1 MHTAASLRAF
11 IELHLTAFRAVI
23 AGTDP
28 EGTDMDAPRLEEW
41 TPVLRG
47 AQLSL
52 AGNVEGH
59 PALGKTQIVTS
70 PLIHVSE
77 GDQWAR
83 TLSRWYRLGAPLAT
97 DTANAFPEAAVA
109 GYCAVLAPDVLSVPL
124 RFARRLTDKRPDRM
138 AEQAF
143 QLGFD
148 DLVPALTLV
157 ARTWP
162 TIGDEKINR

>member
-1 MHTAASLRAF
+1 MHADISLRAF
-11 IELHLTAFRAVI
+11 FELHLTAFRAVI
-23 AGTDP
+23 ADPDP
-28 EGTDMDAPRLEEW
+28 EGANIDAPWLDQW

-83 TLSRWYRLGAPLAT
+83 TLSRWYRLGAPHAT
-97 DTANAFPEAAVA
+97 DTGNAFPEAAIA
-109 GYCAVLAPDVLSVPL
+109 GYCEVLAPDVLSVPL
-124 RFARRLTDKRPDRM
+124 RFAKRLTGKRPDRM

-143 QLGFD
+143 KLGFD
-148 DLVPALTLV
+148 DLVPALTMV

-162 TIGDEKINR
+162 GSGGEKDNR

>member
-1 MHTAASLRAF
+1 MHAAVSLRAF

-23 AGTDP
+23 AGPDA
-28 EGTDMDAPRLEEW
+28 ECTDMDAPWLDEW

-70 PLIHVSE
+70 PLIHICG

-83 TLSRWYRLGAPLAT
+83 TLSRWYRLRAPLAP
-97 DTANAFPEAAVA
+97 DTASAFPEAVIA
-109 GYCAVLAPDVLSVPL
+109 GYCEVLAPDVLSVPL
-124 RFARRLTDKRPDRM
+124 RFAKRLTGKRPDRM

-143 QLGFD
+143 KLGFD
-148 DLVPALTLV
+148 DLVPALTMV

-162 TIGDEKINR
+162 GSGGEKDNR